1 MKITEYLIKVLAL
14 TVFLS
19 SCTANA
25 QIGKSDGKIWNVT
38 KAPDG
43 DTITAVNSFQS
54 LKIRFCGIDAP
65 EKAQAGGI
73 ESRDYLRSLLDK
85 ANRKVELQI
94 IEQDKYGRSVAEIS
108 AVIDGKKV
116 LINEEMVKAGQAYH
130 YARYSANC
138 PHKNA
143 IENAESIAKSQRIG
157 VWSNPNNIKPWD
169 YRRTK
174 RENRN

>member
-1 MKITEYLIKVLAL
+1 MKNTQIINFLLPGLVLISGC
-14 TVFLS
+14 TVS
-19 SCTANA
+19 A
-25 QIGKSDGKIWNVT
+25 QIPKDSNEVWTVT

-43 DTITAVNSFQS
+43 DTITAVNSLQS

-65 EKAQAGGI
+65 EKAQTGGI

-85 ANRKVELQI
+85 AGRKVNI
-94 IEQDKYGRSVAEIS
+94 SPIETDRYGRTVAEIS
-108 AVIDGKKV
+108 AVIDGRKL
-116 LINEEMVKAGQAYH
+116 LINEEMVRAGHAYH
-130 YARYSANC
+130 YARYSSNC
-138 PHKNA
+138 PHKKA

-174 RENRN
+174 RENIN